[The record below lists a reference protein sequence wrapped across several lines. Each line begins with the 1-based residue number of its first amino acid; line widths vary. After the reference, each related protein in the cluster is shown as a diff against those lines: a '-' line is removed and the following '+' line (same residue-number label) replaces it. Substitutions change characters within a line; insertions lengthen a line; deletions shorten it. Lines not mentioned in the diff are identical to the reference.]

1 MSGQRISINKIAK
14 IIEGRRA
21 VCLDAAKRHDAERQP
36 HLAASERCAAMEL
49 SYVLSKILPSDEAK
63 A

>member
-1 MSGQRISINKIAK
+1 MSGQRISISKVAK

-21 VCLDAAKRHDAERQP
+21 VCLDAAARHDAEKQP
-36 HLAASERCAAMEL
+36 HLAASERCAAMEIAH
-49 SYVLSKILPSDEAK
+49 VLSKILPRDKAK